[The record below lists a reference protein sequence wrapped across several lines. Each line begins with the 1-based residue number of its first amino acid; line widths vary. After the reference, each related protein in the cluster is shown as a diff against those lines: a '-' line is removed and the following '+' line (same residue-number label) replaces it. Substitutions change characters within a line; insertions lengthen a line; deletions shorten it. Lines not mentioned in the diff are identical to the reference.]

1 MTDKDAVE
9 KIFAENE
16 DIDCVIQFAAYKA
29 SARAFPSP
37 SSTTPTIWPAR

>member
-1 MTDKDAVE
+1 MTDKAAVE

-29 SARAFPSP
+29 VGRRSQ
-37 SSTTPTIWPAR
+37 THQC